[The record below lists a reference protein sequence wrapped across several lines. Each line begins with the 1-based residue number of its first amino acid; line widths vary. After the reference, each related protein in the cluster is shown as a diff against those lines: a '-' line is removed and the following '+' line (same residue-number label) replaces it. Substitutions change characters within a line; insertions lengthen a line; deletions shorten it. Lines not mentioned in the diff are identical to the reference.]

1 MTGND
6 HLRTTLFDQER
17 VFHTGA
23 AIPSLEI
30 AQLFESLNYSN
41 SRRLRRQPVTETG
54 QVSYDDIDLTDAFT
68 AGWPAIDQRP
78 RNTCIAFAVASCVE
92 AALAHERGV
101 MERLSPEFLY
111 WCMRNKPE
119 YEPDPLP
126 PQYDEGATK
135 LSQASGVL
143 TDLGICSEALAP
155 YQRLS
160 TFSKDPPSDEAFQDA
175 LGRKCEKV
183 QYWDRNDD
191 NGESVNKA
199 EVIYQELLEGRAV
212 AIGVPIFE
220 FTGHFGIDN
229 WAEQTTL
236 STGTVYGPTDSED
249 DQLDKVIVSAHAVC
263 IVGFQPDKEAPDG
276 GWFVFRNSWGRD
288 FGKHANRFPDSP
300 KLPGVGYGRISGRH
314 VDDFCWEF
322 LSLKMAD

>member
-6 HLRTTLFDQER
+6 LFRTTLYDQDR
-17 VFHTGA
+17 GFQTGA

-41 SRRLRRQPVTETG
+41 SRRLRRQPVAEASHA
-54 QVSYDDIDLTDAFT
+54 SYGGIDLTDAFP

-92 AALAHERGV
+92 AALARERSV
-101 MERLSPEFLY
+101 VERLSPEFLY

-135 LSQASGVL
+135 LSQAAGVL
-143 TDLGICSEALAP
+143 SDLGLCSEAMAP
-155 YQRLS
+155 YQRTS
-160 TFSKDPPSDEAFQDA
+160 TFSETPPSDEAFQDA
-175 LGRKCEKV
+175 LLRRCEAV
-183 QYWDRNDD
+183 QYWDRSHD
-191 NGESVNKA
+191 NAESISKA
-199 EVIYQELLEGRAV
+199 EVIYQELREGRAV
-212 AIGVPIFE
+212 AIGIPIFE

-249 DQLDKVIVSAHAVC
+249 DQLDKIIVSAHAVC
-263 IVGFQPDKEAPDG
+263 IIGFVPDQDAPDG

-300 KLPGVGYGRISGRH
+300 KLPGVGYGRISFRH

-322 LSLKMAD
+322 LSLKIAE

>member
-1 MTGND
+1 MIGND
-6 HLRTTLFDQER
+6 HFRSTLFDQDR

-41 SRRLRRQPVTETG
+41 SRRLRRQPATQTC
-54 QVSYDDIDLTDAFT
+54 QASYDDIDLTDAFT

-92 AALAHERGV
+92 AALARERGTL
-101 MERLSPEFLY
+101 ERLSPEFLY

-135 LSQASGVL
+135 LSQAAGVL
-143 TDLGICSEALAP
+143 SDLGICSEALAP
-155 YQRLS
+155 YQRES
-160 TFSKDPPSDEAFQDA
+160 TFSETPPSEAAFEDA
-175 LGRKCEKV
+175 LLRRCEAV
-183 QYWDRNDD
+183 QYWDRSHDSA
-191 NGESVNKA
+191 ESISKA
-199 EVIYQELLEGRAV
+199 QIIYHELLEGRAV
-212 AIGVPIFE
+212 AIGIPIFE

-229 WAEQTTL
+229 WAEQTAL

-263 IVGFQPDKEAPDG
+263 VVGFLSDQEAPDG
-276 GWFVFRNSWGRD
+276 GWFVFRNSWDRD

-300 KLPGVGYGRISGRH
+300 KLPGVGYGMISFRH

-322 LSLKMAD
+322 LSLRMAD